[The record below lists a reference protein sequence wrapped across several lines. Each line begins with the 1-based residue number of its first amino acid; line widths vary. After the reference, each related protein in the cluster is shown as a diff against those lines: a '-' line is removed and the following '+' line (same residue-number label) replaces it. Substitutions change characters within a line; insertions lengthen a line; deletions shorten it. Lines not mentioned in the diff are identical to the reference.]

1 MEQERNANT
10 LHVQLERTKSRQRAV
25 ALGCILGFISLGLF
39 GVMVRQ
45 AASQP
50 SIIRA
55 QRVEIVDNQG
65 QVRIILEVDSVTSSS
80 ILSLKDRQGKERML
94 LAVLPDGS
102 SEIAFRDPTQRVRL
116 TLDMLEAGSSAI
128 LIRDLNGQVLFRAP

>member
-1 MEQERNANT
+1 MEQRCDANALQAEPERRKRR
-10 LHVQLERTKSRQRAV
+10 LRAV
-25 ALGCILGFISLGLF
+25 ALGCILGFIVLVLF
-39 GVMVRQ
+39 GVIARQ

-50 SIIRA
+50 SVVRA
-55 QRVEIVDNQG
+55 QRIEIVDNQG
-65 QVRIILEVDSVTSSS
+65 HVRIILEVDSVTNSS
-80 ILSLKDRQGKERML
+80 ILSLKDRQGKERTL